1 MFINRT
7 VGELLF
13 TGYEDPILE
22 IGAAFTEDERTMPIE
37 RFGWFYKVRSEIT
50 KPTLEWKLFN
60 IVFISPEEWNKL
72 G

>member
-1 MFINRT
+1 MKQKHFRSSFLQAKLFINRT

-37 RFGWFYKVRSEIT
+37 RFGWFYKVRRDIIQQRIE
-50 KPTLEWKLFN
+50 
-60 IVFISPEEWNKL
+60 
-72 G
+72 